1 MNLEYHQRC
10 IILTNN
16 PHNNN
21 DYYLGGLAMEDI
33 QNFEH
38 ILERFKAANV
48 EQKIEI
54 YTSVRGLSTEQ
65 YKELLKY
72 FPIKELG
79 KLEQAMG

>member
-1 MNLEYHQRC
+1 
-10 IILTNN
+10 
-16 PHNNN
+16 
-21 DYYLGGLAMEDI
+21 MEDI

-38 ILERFKAANV
+38 ILERFKTASV

-79 KLEQAMG
+79 RLEQAMA